1 MRTKDISITLEATV
15 KDALR
20 KLNQTSDKLVVVT
33 DRGGAFCGVIS
44 DGDIRR
50 HILAGGGLKES
61 IAGVYNPKPVTLALD
76 GLSRETAG
84 RLMRE
89 HRLEAIPILD
99 GNRLAGY
106 LTWEDVLPACSE
118 SQPVCPVHRALD
130 CPVVIMA
137 GGKGT
142 RMAPFTHI
150 FPKPLIPVGDKV
162 IMEWIVDTFRAFGV
176 DTFVLV
182 INYLAPL
189 IESYFGTIE
198 RNYAVDFIR
207 EKKFLGTAGSL
218 RQLLDSHYDD
228 FIISNCD
235 VIVRTRYDEA
245 MDFHRKNKSMLTIIS
260 AIQNIKIPYGVMK
273 FGQHG
278 HVSEIVEKPEYSFI
292 INTGLYIIN
301 REALSYIPSDTF
313 YDMPTLI
320 QALIDDGK
328 QVFTFPVNE
337 GDYLD
342 FGQWNEYRKALESFD
357 KKWSS

>member
-1 MRTKDISITLEATV
+1 MRTKDISISLGATV

-20 KLNQTSDKLVVVT
+20 KLNHTSDRLVVVT
-33 DRGGAFCGVIS
+33 DKNGIFRGVIS

-50 HILAGGGLKES
+50 HILDGGGLEEE
-61 IAGVYNPKPVTLALD
+61 IDAVYNTKPVALTLE
-76 GLSRETAG
+76 GLCQETAG

-99 GNRLAGY
+99 GDRLAGY
-106 LTWEDVLPACSE
+106 LTWEDVMPNVSE
-118 SQPVCPVHRALD
+118 SQPMCPVHRSLD

-150 FPKPLIPVGDKV
+150 FPKPLIPVGDKA
-162 IMEWIVDTFRAFGV
+162 IIEWIVDTFLAFGV
-176 DTFVLV
+176 DNFIVV

-189 IESYFGTIE
+189 IESYFGMIE

-218 RQLLDSHYDD
+218 NQLLDSPYDD
-228 FIISNCD
+228 FIITNCD

-273 FGQHG
+273 FGQNG
-278 HVSEIVEKPEYSFI
+278 NVSEIVEKPEYSFI
-292 INTGLYIIN
+292 INTGLYIVS
-301 REALSYIPSDTF
+301 REALKYIPDDTF

-337 GDYLD
+337 NDYLD
-342 FGQWNEYRKALESFD
+342 FGQWSEYRKALESFD